1 MVINVSNNFL
11 KLLYVLL
18 GILFIVSIGLNVWYM
33 SRGVEHSVIE
43 REVVRIERDTI
54 HDTIPD
60 VRYEKLLY
68 VRRDTLRLVDTIP
81 GDTVHMLVEVPI
93 SQKEYSDD
101 STYRAWV
108 SGYGVNLDSID
119 IYRKEVYIER
129 ELTKYKRD
137 KKLIIGPQVGVG
149 YDVKNGNFAPTV
161 GIGVT
166 YKLFGF

>member
-1 MVINVSNNFL
+1 
-11 KLLYVLL
+11 
-18 GILFIVSIGLNVWYM
+18 M
-33 SRGVEHSVIE
+33 SRGVEYSVIE

-54 HDTIPD
+54 HDTIPE
-60 VRYEKLLY
+60 VRYERVLCY
-68 VRRDTLRLVDTIP
+68 RHDTLRVINEIP
-81 GDTVHMLVEVPI
+81 GDTVNVMVEVPI

-108 SGYGVNLDSID
+108 SGYDPRLDSID
-119 IYRKEVYIER
+119 IYSKEVYIDR
-129 ELTKYKRD
+129 EVIKYKRG
-137 KKLIIGPQVGVG
+137 KKLIIGPQVGIG